1 MQAIVVPNRRASV
14 WPTNSAPH
22 RSPAFSRRRQAHGA
36 ANLRIRPA
44 AVQAARNPTMP
55 YRPGRPAGWLIILAA
70 AAMVLLAVACS
81 SSPSSPG
88 GGGSPSASGSAN
100 PPSAIAYSHC
110 MRSHGV
116 PNFSDPPSSGQVP
129 KTSAQQLAVSSSQ
142 LQAAQTAC
150 RHLYPDNGEGGGV
163 LTKDSLGECEETGDC
178 PQALVQ
184 AAMTALRIYAQCM
197 RSHGLPTWPDPTLD
211 SEGRPGFNLLHAQG
225 FNPNS
230 SQTSNI
236 MQECYQ
242 AMPERVP
249 VPVTAPGGPG

>member
-1 MQAIVVPNRRASV
+1 MQPVFAPKRRAPVGLTS
-14 WPTNSAPH
+14 SAPH
-22 RSPAFSRRRQAHGA
+22 KSSALSRRRQAHGA
-36 ANLRIRPA
+36 TILRIGPA
-44 AVQAARNPTMP
+44 AVQAARIPTTP
-55 YRPGRPAGWLIILAA
+55 YRPGRPAGWLVILAA
-70 AAMVLLAVACS
+70 AALVLLAVACS

-100 PPSAIAYSHC
+100 SPSVIAYSHC

-116 PNFSDPPSSGQVP
+116 PNFPDPPSSGQVP
-129 KTSAQQLAVSSSQ
+129 KTSAQQLGVSSSQ

-184 AAMTALRIYAQCM
+184 AAMAALRIYAQCM

-211 SEGRPGFNLLHAQG
+211 SEGRPGFNLLRTQG
-225 FNPNS
+225 FNLNS
-230 SQTSNI
+230 SRASNI

-242 AMPERVP
+242 AMPVRVP